1 MLCRTTVHH
10 GRSGVRGALVV
21 LCLWLY
27 ACGDGSV
34 KRAGGQRD
42 ASATPTADAAPP
54 PTADAGL
61 PSVADAEEPT
71 EADAAPLDP
80 DAAPLDSDAAPLDP
94 DAALPDPDAA
104 PPSDRDN
111 DGIPDALD
119 RCPDLA
125 DPDQLDTDDDG
136 AGDLCDPAPQVWQAR
151 LVRQGLL
158 AFGGAGVNETQ
169 DLGSAARAG
178 HHRSVGAGLRLEGTL
193 SP

>member
-1 MLCRTTVHH
+1 MRRGTKVFEGTRGPREWLLC
-10 GRSGVRGALVV
+10 SV
-21 LCLWLY
+21 LSLC
-27 ACGDGSV
+27 ACGDGAV
-34 KRAGGQRD
+34 QRAGGTRD
-42 ASATPTADAAPP
+42 AATAPIADAALPP
-54 PTADAGL
+54 RT
-61 PSVADAEEPT
+61 DAEPSPAE
-71 EADAAPLDP
+71 DAAQPPETDAEP
-80 DAAPLDSDAAPLDP
+80 SPAEDAALPDP
-94 DAALPDPDAA
+94 DAALPDPDAAQPDAA

-125 DPDQLDTDDDG
+125 DPEQLDTDDDG

>member
-42 ASATPTADAAPP
+42 ASATPTSDAAPP

-61 PSVADAEEPT
+61 PSVADAEEPS
-71 EADAAPLDP
+71 EADAEQPAGD
-80 DAAPLDSDAAPLDP
+80 DAAPLDP